1 MDVCCRYTHD
11 INYFEDDAI
20 ADFLPCRSLQK
31 TLKDTTFVRLRKW
44 PAELHAFAWNR
55 RNRKCGKKKEVWT
68 NEKILLRSRCLLTL
82 EPEKHLLKNH
92 SQENLYQSPIKMC
105 KAHFNCDIVIGMRHI
120 FAMLTLSSRK
130 CNAGTALKTDW
141 NEYFNRFSVLVED
154 YIRK

>member
-1 MDVCCRYTHD
+1 M
-11 INYFEDDAI
+11 
-20 ADFLPCRSLQK
+20 
-31 TLKDTTFVRLRKW
+31 KDTTLSVYGSDLQSFTLLREIGETVS
-44 PAELHAFAWNR
+44 AA
-55 RNRKCGKKKEVWT
+55 KKKGVWT

-130 CNAGTALKTDW
+130 CNAGTALKTD
-141 NEYFNRFSVLVED
+141 
-154 YIRK
+154 